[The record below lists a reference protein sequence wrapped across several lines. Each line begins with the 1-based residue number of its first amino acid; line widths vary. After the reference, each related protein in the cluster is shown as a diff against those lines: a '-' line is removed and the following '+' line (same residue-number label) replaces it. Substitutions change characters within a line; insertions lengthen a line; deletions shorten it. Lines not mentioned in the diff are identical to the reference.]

1 MWRGNLKLTMTSH
14 HEGASPGLVGH
25 DAVRDSVRSHKTGI
39 VRSLLKLETGR
50 GGAPYLPRRHGV
62 ATNDESVGWR
72 SDIEEVV
79 SMRRIRITAG
89 NVVAFAAL
97 NDTQT
102 ANAVWNA
109 LPIRGKV
116 NLWGDEIYF
125 SIPVEIGS
133 ENGRAVVDAG
143 DLGYWPPGKAFCI
156 FWGPTPASVGDEIR
170 PASPVNVF
178 GRLEEDARAFDGVLD
193 GAPIVVERVEG

>member
-1 MWRGNLKLTMTSH
+1 
-14 HEGASPGLVGH
+14 
-25 DAVRDSVRSHKTGI
+25 
-39 VRSLLKLETGR
+39 
-50 GGAPYLPRRHGV
+50 
-62 ATNDESVGWR
+62 
-72 SDIEEVV
+72 
-79 SMRRIRITAG
+79 MRRIRITAG

-133 ENGRAVVDAG
+133 ENGRVVVDAG